1 MKVKVNVP
9 YSSPTIIGLLLF
21 NSKGE
26 TGLLRWLSGKEST
39 CQAGDV
45 SSIPGLRR
53 YPREGNGN
61 LLQYSCLGN
70 PMDSGA
76 WWTLIPGVTKSPPL
90 STESLNHH
98 HIPSLAPPT
107 HPAPH
112 SHSALPTPSCHR
124 QQATAWHAWASLS
137 MLTSPLAPTAGATS
151 RSWQQP
157 WLWWGT
163 RL

>member
-1 MKVKVNVP
+1 MRKP
-9 YSSPTIIGLLLF
+9 YMDSLYGLPW
-21 NSKGE
+21 
-26 TGLLRWLSGKEST
+26 WLSRLRICLQCRRYGFDPCVRK
-39 CQAGDV
+39 
-45 SSIPGLRR
+45 IPGK
-53 YPREGNGN
+53 GNGIP
-61 LLQYSCLGN
+61 LQYSCLGN